1 VRIAIIGGGASGMA
15 TAYYLSKA
23 EHHVTVME
31 KQSMLGGH
39 IRTVNQNLQNNKID
53 PKLILEGGVIEFSSE
68 FDNFLNL
75 MKELDIE
82 LESIKIG
89 TSIFKQDGER
99 YLSRLMIQRNSAGL
113 KRLIEWTKLAAVYLS
128 AVGLW
133 LRTYFKKTPQLHD
146 VSLSKFV
153 EKGQVR
159 SDWIKLLMMY
169 CYSIPFDLVNQIP
182 AELAIP
188 TLRRYMWGDWKR
200 VVGGV
205 YSYIDRISDRINGE
219 IMLNALITG
228 IRRNKSGVEVIL
240 GDGRS
245 VSFDKL
251 VFAVPPD
258 QVLALLSDPG
268 ENELK
273 YFGPWKKNRANTIIH
288 QDPLSYRRFDIK
300 VPSEFDFFQSSE
312 GWGYNVC
319 LNQLCGLP
327 PEPKYFLAYNLE
339 TLIAREN
346 VLQTIEHDTPL
357 YTVESLRYRDDIIRC
372 NGSNHTYHVGAY
384 LYDGLHEGAISS
396 ALRVAELVEN
406 EPKSVNSTDREVQ
419 CGE

>member
-1 VRIAIIGGGASGMA
+1 MS
-15 TAYYLSKA
+15 TAYYLSKQ

-31 KQSMLGGH
+31 KQSVLGGH
-39 IRTVNQNLQNNKID
+39 IRTVNQNLRNDKVD
-53 PKLILEGGVIEFSSE
+53 PQLTLEGGVVEFSSE
-68 FDNFLNL
+68 FDNFLSL

-89 TSIFKQDGER
+89 TSMFKADGER

-113 KRLIEWTKLAAVYLS
+113 TRLIEWTKLAAVYFS

-133 LRTYFKKTPQLHD
+133 LRTSLKKRTQLHD
-146 VSLSKFV
+146 VSLSRFV

-169 CYSIPFDLVNQIP
+169 CYSIPFDLVNRVP

-200 VVGGV
+200 IVGGV
-205 YSYIDRISDRINGE
+205 YRYIDRISDRIDGE
-219 IMLNALITG
+219 IMLNTLITG
-228 IRRNKSGVEVIL
+228 ISRNDGGVEVIL
-240 GDGRS
+240 DDGRS
-245 VSFDKL
+245 LSFDRV

-258 QVLALLSDPG
+258 QVLALLSDPSDD
-268 ENELK
+268 ELK
-273 YFGPWKKNRANTIIH
+273 YFGPWKKNLATTIIH
-288 QDPLSYRRFDIK
+288 RDPLSYKRFDIK
-300 VPSEFDFFQSSE
+300 VPSEFDFFQSSG

-319 LNQLCGLP
+319 LNQLCGLA

-339 TLIAREN
+339 TLIARDNILET
-346 VLQTIEHDTPL
+346 VEHDTPF
-357 YTVESLRYRDDIIRC
+357 YTVESLRYRDYIIRC

-396 ALRVAELVEN
+396 ALRVAELVED
-406 EPKSVNSTDREVQ
+406 EPNSTKSMGTAESDETEQ
-419 CGE
+419 